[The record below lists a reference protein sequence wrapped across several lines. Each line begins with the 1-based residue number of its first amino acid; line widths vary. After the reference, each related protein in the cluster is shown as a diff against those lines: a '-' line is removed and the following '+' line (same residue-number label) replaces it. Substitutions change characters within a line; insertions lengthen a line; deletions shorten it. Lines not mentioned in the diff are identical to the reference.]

1 MAMSILRRLF
11 RILKANANDAV
22 DQMEDPALIAR
33 QMVRDFEVQ
42 IGSTEEVVAVVIGQQ
57 NLLQKQLEDSKKA
70 VSDWTDRAQRAIQ
83 ADRDDLAR
91 AALQH
96 LQRHERNL
104 DFYNN
109 ALETLNPKVE
119 ALKSKLASLRDEYE
133 DAKNEVTLLDA
144 RAKIADTSGK
154 VSRILGG
161 VGNNAIDMTK
171 IRSKVDKLEAD
182 SAALDSMAKEA
193 SGLDLEKQFD
203 MLGTPPIDQRL
214 EDLKKQMSSGGNDA
228 R

>member
-1 MAMSILRRLF
+1 MAMSILRRLL

-22 DQMEDPALIAR
+22 DQMEDPALLAR

-42 IGSTEEVVAVVIGQQ
+42 IGSTEEVVAAVIGQQ
-57 NLLQKQLEDSKKA
+57 NLLQKQLEASKKA
-70 VSDWTDRAQRAIQ
+70 VSDWNDRAHRAVQ
-83 ADRDDLAR
+83 AARDDLAR
-91 AALQH
+91 TALQYV
-96 LQRHERNL
+96 QRYERNVA
-104 DFYNN
+104 FYSN

-119 ALKSKLASLRDEYE
+119 DLKSKLATLRDEYE

-154 VSRILGG
+154 VSRIMGG

-182 SAALDSMAKEA
+182 SAALDSMAKEV
-193 SGLDLEKQFD
+193 SGQDLKKQFD
-203 MLGTPPIDQRL
+203 MLGTPHIDQRL
-214 EDLKKQMSSGGNDA
+214 EELKKQTSSGGSDVQ
-228 R
+228 